1 MIKASAA
8 ALAMVTV
15 LAQAQATGCPDKKSA
30 PPAPPSIPT
39 AAATPAPPAATP
51 PPTQV
56 ADLFA
61 TTVRPVVQAHCAPC
75 HEPGGKM
82 YARLPFDDPKVLSSH
97 SEGVLRRL
105 KGEDKEA
112 FQRWVAS
119 LSQQSTV
126 NSRQ

>member
-8 ALAMVTV
+8 ALAMLTV
-15 LAQAQATGCPDKKSA
+15 LAQAQSNGCPDTKSA
-30 PPAPPSIPT
+30 PP
-39 AAATPAPPAATP
+39 TP
-51 PPTQV
+51 PPTATAVAVAAALAPPAPSPPPAQP

-61 TTVRPVVQAHCAPC
+61 STVRPVVQAHCAPC

-82 YARLPFDDPKVLSSH
+82 YARMPFDDPKVLSSH

-112 FQRWVAS
+112 FQRWIAT
-119 LSQQSTV
+119 LK
-126 NSRQ
+126 